1 MQMRRIVAVMY
12 DGTKHEATGVHAGL
26 ADRVAYERRF
36 GETVVAR
43 RKAVAEQV
51 DEDGEL
57 KKDAD
62 GSAFGD
68 EKLAFWPWCILKREL
83 GNDVGDFDEFLAE
96 CQELIIEP
104 ITDPT
109 APTLPSDS

>member
-26 ADRVAYERRF
+26 ADRVAYEKHF
-36 GETVVAR
+36 GETTMAR
-43 RKAVAEQV
+43 RTAVLRQI

-57 KKDAD
+57 KEEAD
-62 GSAFGD
+62 GSAFS
-68 EKLAFWPWCILKREL
+68 EAKIAFFPWCILRREIP
-83 GNDVGDFDEFLAE
+83 DIGDFEEFLAGCE
-96 CQELIIEP
+96 ELIIEP